1 MTTPNEAALDAAARK
16 ADAAELDI
24 TNEAAVK
31 AFLRAELGVKRV
43 STPLL
48 EEFEAACEAWYE
60 NPERDEQN
68 DEEPSEGRSVVKRT
82 YKTRYKPFKSTC
94 GDELAALVRRHL
106 EVKTEDGLRIDPV
119 KLRTFAA
126 ANDCWQDRYDSL
138 NVGMRRMNVV
148 NRLRAKVKKGHDI
161 VWA

>member
-1 MTTPNEAALDAAARK
+1 MAASLPALTAAAI
-16 ADAAELDI
+16 ANVDLDDD
-24 TNEAAVK
+24 AAVK
-31 AFLRAELGVKRV
+31 AAIRALTGLKRV
-43 STPLL
+43 PA
-48 EEFEAACEAWYE
+48 EMVDEFREAAEALD
-60 NPERDEQN
+60 DETDEALDDET
-68 DEEPSEGRSVVKRT
+68 DEEPSEGRSVVKRA

-106 EVKTEDGLRIDPV
+106 EVKTEEGLRIDPV
-119 KLRTFAA
+119 KLRTFAV
-126 ANDCWQDRYDSL
+126 ANDCWQDRYNQL